1 MLSQIKLLNF
11 LSSGHRSVAVSVS
24 KEVNARRSLE
34 LRQVRYFVTLA
45 EELNF
50 RRAAER
56 LFITQPSLS
65 HQIALMEACV
75 GVRLFR
81 RDRRQVA
88 LTDAGKALLKD
99 ARQLLAESDALVMK
113 ARHLGADESAIL
125 NVGFPEFL
133 NRTLI
138 PDIAPLFGRRHPEA
152 KLMPTEGYSRTL
164 LRELQRGRLDVAFM
178 MIPPAED
185 PGDLQLEVMIDE
197 KPGLMLAANHRLA
210 GRSEVRVGDLVGE
223 KILLADRSVNPAVYD
238 LVAEWLEQ
246 AGVQPDFFNVGGS
259 GAYTYQTAMRVVMS
273 GEAVSLV
280 APSML
285 SHLPQGLVFRPIHG
299 PAPHFRVAAVWSRT
313 NTSPLLSEFLDAARE
328 LRVAKPSVLA
338 ISS

>member
-1 MLSQIKLLNF
+1 M
-11 LSSGHRSVAVSVS
+11 AVS

-34 LRQVRYFVTLA
+34 LRQIRYFVTLA

-81 RDRRQVA
+81 RDRRQVT
-88 LTDAGKALLKD
+88 LTDAGKALLED
-99 ARQLLAESDALVMK
+99 ARQLLAESDAIVMK
-113 ARHLGADESAIL
+113 ARHLGAAESATVK
-125 NVGFPEFL
+125 VGFPEYL

-138 PDIAPLFGRRHPEA
+138 ADIGPLFRRRHPEG
-152 KLMPTEGYSRTL
+152 KLIPTEGYSRTL
-164 LRELQRGRLDVAFM
+164 LRELHHGRLDVAFM

-197 KPGLMLAANHRLA
+197 KPGLLLAANHRLT
-210 GRSEVRVGDLVGE
+210 GRSEIRVGDLRGE
-223 KILLADRSVNPAVYD
+223 KFLLAERSVNPAVYD
-238 LVAEWLEQ
+238 LVADWLEQ
-246 AGVQPDFFNVGGS
+246 AGGQPDFFKVGGS
-259 GAYTYQTAMRVVMS
+259 GAYTYQTAMRVIQS
-273 GEAVSLV
+273 GEAISLV

-285 SHLPQGLVFRPIHG
+285 THLPQGLVFRPIHG

-313 NTSPLLSEFLDAARE
+313 NTSPLLGEFLDVARE
-328 LRVAKPSVLA
+328 LRDSKPSVFA
-338 ISS
+338 IS

>member
-1 MLSQIKLLNF
+1 MPLAKD
-11 LSSGHRSVAVSVS
+11 
-24 KEVNARRSLE
+24 VNARRSLE

-88 LTDAGKALLKD
+88 LTDAGKALLED
-99 ARQLLAESDALVMK
+99 ARQLLAESDAIVMK
-113 ARHLGADESAIL
+113 ARHLGAAESATL

-138 PDIAPLFGRRHPEA
+138 ADVAPLLRRRHQDA
-152 KLMPTEGYSRTL
+152 KVIPTEGYSRAL
-164 LRELQRGRLDVAFM
+164 LRELQQGRLDVAFV
-178 MIPPAED
+178 MIPPADD
-185 PGDLQLEVMIDE
+185 PGDFQVEVMIDE
-197 KPGLMLAANHRLA
+197 KPGLLLAANHRLT
-210 GRSEVRVGDLVGE
+210 GRSEIRVGDLLGE
-223 KILLADRSVNPAVYD
+223 KFLLADRSLNPPVYD
-238 LVAEWLEQ
+238 LVAGWLRQ
-246 AGVQPDFFNVGGS
+246 AGVKPDFFKVGGS
-259 GAYTYQTAMRVVMS
+259 GAYTCQTAMRVIQS

-285 SHLPQGLVFRPIHG
+285 SHLPQGLAFRPIHG
-299 PAPHFRVAAVWSRT
+299 PAPHFQVAAVWSRT
-313 NTSPLLSEFLDAARE
+313 NTSPLLNDFLDVARE
-328 LRVAKPSVLA
+328 LRDTKPSVFA
-338 ISS
+338 IS